1 MGAPFRPATRLS
13 SPLRA
18 RRLAALRLIMD
29 ATVEAAATVIIMDAA
44 VAAAAVPMPLPLP
57 SWPAKGRAA
66 RCVAVNPSGTKRL
79 AHALLT
85 HTQWTCMHAWVTDE
99 WSPDLVTT
107 RVSSRSFKSSAQW
120 KHQALTLG

>member
-1 MGAPFRPATRLS
+1 MQESLAGITHMSQVLMGAPFRPATRLS

-57 SWPAKGRAA
+57 S
-66 RCVAVNPSGTKRL
+66 
-79 AHALLT
+79 
-85 HTQWTCMHAWVTDE
+85 
-99 WSPDLVTT
+99 
-107 RVSSRSFKSSAQW
+107 
-120 KHQALTLG
+120 